1 LTRIKAGRL
10 ALTSILKSFATSGS
24 TV

>member
-1 LTRIKAGRL
+1 LTRIKVGRL